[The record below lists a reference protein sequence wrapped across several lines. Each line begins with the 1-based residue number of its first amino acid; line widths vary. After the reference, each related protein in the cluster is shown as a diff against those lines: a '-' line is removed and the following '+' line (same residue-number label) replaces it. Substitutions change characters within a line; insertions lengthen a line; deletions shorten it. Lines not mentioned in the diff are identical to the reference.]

1 MRNTNYCVVV
11 GRIANEMNETNF
23 RSVGNGTP
31 LVTFSVAVNGSE
43 NVNGQWQDVASFF
56 DVSYFGAGAG
66 ALRNF
71 AGFGKGALVCVSG
84 ALKQRR
90 WKDQNGN
97 NRSAVEIVA
106 TSVEFL
112 RAPQNAPNN
121 GGSNAP
127 NYGGNQQ
134 PPQNGTAPQQYAGY
148 GNQQPPQNNG
158 YNANPNNG
166 YPQNAS
172 ANPNN
177 GQNIQQQTMANGY
190 GNYNDIPC

>member
-71 AGFGKGALVCVSG
+71 TGFGKGALVCVSG

-112 RAPQNAPNN
+112 RAPNNAPQNAPNN
-121 GGSNAP
+121 GYPQNNGGYNAP
-127 NYGGNQQ
+127 NNGGNQ
-134 PPQNGTAPQQYAGY
+134 PPQNGTTPQQYTGY

-166 YPQNAS
+166 QS
-172 ANPNN
+172 
-177 GQNIQQQTMANGY
+177 IQQQTMANGY

>member
-11 GRIANEMNETNF
+11 GRVANEMNETNF

-71 AGFGKGALVCVSG
+71 TGFGKGALVCVSG

-112 RAPQNAPNN
+112 RAP
-121 GGSNAP
+121 
-127 NYGGNQQ
+127 
-134 PPQNGTAPQQYAGY
+134 
-148 GNQQPPQNNG
+148 
-158 YNANPNNG
+158 
-166 YPQNAS
+166 
-172 ANPNN
+172 NN
-177 GQNIQQQTMANGY
+177 GQSTQQQTMANGY
-190 GNYNDIPC
+190 GNYNAISF

>member
-112 RAPQNAPNN
+112 RVPNNAPQNAPNN
-121 GGSNAP
+121 GYPQNNGGYNANP
-127 NYGGNQQ
+127 NNGGNQ
-134 PPQNGTAPQQYAGY
+134 PPQNGTTPQQYTGY

-166 YPQNAS
+166 QS
-172 ANPNN
+172 
-177 GQNIQQQTMANGY
+177 IQQQTMANGY
-190 GNYNDIPC
+190 GNYNDIQF

>member
-71 AGFGKGALVCVSG
+71 TGFGKGALVCVSG

-112 RAPQNAPNN
+112 RAPNNAPNN
-121 GGSNAP
+121 GYPQNNGGYNAP
-127 NYGGNQQ
+127 NNGANQ
-134 PPQNGTAPQQYAGY
+134 PLQNGTTPQQYTGY

-166 YPQNAS
+166 QS
-172 ANPNN
+172 
-177 GQNIQQQTMANGY
+177 IQQQTMANGY

>member
-71 AGFGKGALVCVSG
+71 TGFGKGALVCVSG

-112 RAPQNAPNN
+112 RAPNNAPNN
-121 GGSNAP
+121 GYPQNNAP
-127 NYGGNQQ
+127 NNGANQ
-134 PPQNGTAPQQYAGY
+134 PPQNGTTPQQYTGY

-166 YPQNAS
+166 QS
-172 ANPNN
+172 
-177 GQNIQQQTMANGY
+177 IQQQTMANGY

>member
-112 RAPQNAPNN
+112 RAPNNGYPQNNGGDNAPN
-121 GGSNAP
+121 
-127 NYGGNQQ
+127 
-134 PPQNGTAPQQYAGY
+134 GY

-158 YNANPNNG
+158 YNA
-166 YPQNAS
+166 
-172 ANPNN
+172 PNN
-177 GQNIQQQTMANGY
+177 GQSIQQQTMANGY
-190 GNYNDIPC
+190 GNYKGIPF

>member
-11 GRIANEMNETNF
+11 GRIANEMN
-23 RSVGNGTP
+23 
-31 LVTFSVAVNGSE
+31 E

-71 AGFGKGALVCVSG
+71 TGFGKGALVCVSG

-112 RAPQNAPNN
+112 RAPNNAPQNAPNN
-121 GGSNAP
+121 GYPQNNGYNAP
-127 NYGGNQQ
+127 NNGGNQ
-134 PPQNGTAPQQYAGY
+134 PPQNGTTPQQYTGY
-148 GNQQPPQNNG
+148 GNQQPPQNNV

-166 YPQNAS
+166 QS
-172 ANPNN
+172 
-177 GQNIQQQTMANGY
+177 IQQQTMANGY